1 MCEKFGDF
9 KVPSAKIKME
19 GRRRKF
25 IEALLNIRNPILT
38 KDEAGY

>member
-1 MCEKFGDF
+1 MKSLEILRFGGL
-9 KVPSAKIKME
+9 KKE

-38 KDEAGY
+38 KEEAGY